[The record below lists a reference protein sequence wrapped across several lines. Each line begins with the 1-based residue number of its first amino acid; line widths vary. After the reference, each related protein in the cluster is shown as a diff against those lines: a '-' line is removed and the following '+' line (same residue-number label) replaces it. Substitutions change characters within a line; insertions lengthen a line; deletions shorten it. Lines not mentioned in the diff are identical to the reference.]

1 MASEIQS
8 RARFDQV
15 RYALCWEDP
24 ALLIAGLRPHPDGHY
39 LSIGSAG
46 DNSLALLAAGAG
58 QVSIAE
64 LNPTQIACIELRIAA
79 WLELDHPELLELLGL
94 APSQRRKE
102 LYKTIR
108 GRLKDSARAFWDGH
122 PCWDGDGPAH
132 AGKFENYFRLFRER
146 VLPLAHPR
154 RRVLDLLQPH
164 APEERAAFYEQKW
177 NNRRWRAIFHVF
189 FSRFTM
195 GLLGRDPEFFRYV
208 EGSVAARILERVRH
222 ALVELEP
229 SSNPWLRMIL
239 TGSFGPH
246 LPPAF
251 LPEAFHPIREAL
263 RANRLSIHALPIEDV
278 RGLPPVDGFNLSDIF
293 EYMSE
298 GSTSSL
304 LARLA
309 SMAKPGARLAY
320 WNMLA
325 SRSRPEALAGMLNPL
340 DDEARALFLKDR
352 AFFYSRFVLEE
363 VRG

>member
-24 ALLIAGLRPHPDGHY
+24 SLLIAGLRPHPGGHY

-46 DNSLALLAAGAG
+46 DNALALLAAGAG
-58 QVSIAE
+58 HVTIAE
-64 LNPTQIACIELRIAA
+64 LNPTQIACIDLRVAA
-79 WLELDHPELLELLGL
+79 WLELDHKELLELLGL
-94 APSQRRKE
+94 ESSARRNE
-102 LYKTIR
+102 LYQAVR
-108 GRLKDSARAFWDGH
+108 GRLNEKARAFWDGH
-122 PCWDGDGPAH
+122 PCWEADGPAH

-146 VLPLAHPR
+146 VLPLAHSR
-154 RRVLDLLQPH
+154 RRVSELLHPR
-164 APEERAAFYEQKW
+164 APEDRATFYEQKW
-177 NNRRWRAIFHVF
+177 NNWRWRAIFHCF

-208 EGSVAARILERVRH
+208 EGSVAARILERTRH

-263 RANRLSIHALPIEDV
+263 RANRLTVHACPIEDV
-278 RGLPPVDGFNLSDIF
+278 QGLPPVDGFNLSDIF

-298 GSTSSL
+298 DSTRGL

-309 SMAKPGARLAY
+309 AMAKPGARLAY

-325 SRSRPEALAGMLNPL
+325 PRSRPESLAGILSPL
-340 DDEARALFLKDR
+340 EDEARALFRTDR

-363 VRG
+363 VRA

>member
-24 ALLIAGLRPHPDGHY
+24 ALLIAGLRPHPGGHY

-46 DNSLALLAAGAG
+46 DNALALLAAGAG
-58 QVSIAE
+58 HVTIAE
-64 LNPTQIACIELRIAA
+64 LNPTQIACIDLRVAA
-79 WLELDHPELLELLGL
+79 WLELGHGELLELLGL
-94 APSQRRKE
+94 TASARRKE
-102 LYKTIR
+102 LYQAVR
-108 GRLKDSARAFWDGH
+108 GCLNEQARAFWDGH
-122 PCWDGDGPAH
+122 PCWNAEGPAH

-146 VLPLAHPR
+146 VLLLAHSR
-154 RRVLDLLQPH
+154 RRVSELLQAR
-164 APEERAAFYEQKW
+164 APEDRATFYEQKW
-177 NNRRWRAIFHVF
+177 NNWRWRAIFHCF

-208 EGSVAARILERVRH
+208 EGSVAARILERTRH
-222 ALVELEP
+222 ALVELDP

-251 LPEAFHPIREAL
+251 LPGAFHPIREAL
-263 RANRLSIHALPIEDV
+263 RANRLTIHACPIEDV

-298 GSTSSL
+298 DSTREL
-304 LARLA
+304 LTRLA
-309 SMAKPGARLAY
+309 AMAKPGARLAY

-325 SRSRPEALAGMLNPL
+325 PRSRPESLAGILSPL
-340 DDEARALFLKDR
+340 EDEAQALFRTDR

>member
-1 MASEIQS
+1 MASEIQN

-24 ALLIAGLRPHPDGHY
+24 ALLIAGLRPHAGGHY

-46 DNSLALLAAGAG
+46 DNALALLAAGAG
-58 QVSIAE
+58 HVSIAE
-64 LNPTQIACIELRIAA
+64 LNPTQIACIELRVAA
-79 WLELDHPELLELLGL
+79 WLELGYQELLELLGL
-94 APSQRRKE
+94 QASARRKD
-102 LYKTIR
+102 LYQAVR
-108 GRLKDSARAFWDGH
+108 GRLNEKARSFWDGH
-122 PCWDGDGPAH
+122 PCWNAEGPAH

-146 VLPLAHPR
+146 VLPLAHSR
-154 RRVLDLLQPH
+154 RRVLELLEPR
-164 APEERAAFYEQKW
+164 APDERAAFYEQKW
-177 NNRRWRAIFHVF
+177 NNWRWRAIFHLF

-208 EGSVAARILERVRH
+208 KGSVAARILERTRH
-222 ALVELEP
+222 ALVELDP

-251 LPEAFHPIREAL
+251 LPESFHPIREAL
-263 RANRLSIHALPIEDV
+263 LANRLTIHACPIEDV
-278 RGLPPVDGFNLSDIF
+278 IGLPPVDGFNLSDIF

-298 GSTSSL
+298 DSTREL
-304 LARLA
+304 LDRLA
-309 SMAKPGARLAY
+309 AMAKPGARLAY

-325 SRSRPEALAGMLNPL
+325 PRSRPDALAEILTPL
-340 DDEARALFLKDR
+340 EEEAQELFLHDR

-363 VRG
+363 VRA

>member
-24 ALLIAGLRPHPDGHY
+24 NLLIAGLRPHSDGHY

-46 DNSLALLAAGAG
+46 DNALALLAAGAG
-58 QVSIAE
+58 HVSVAE
-64 LNPTQIACIELRIAA
+64 LNPAQIACIELRVAA
-79 WLELDHPELLELLGL
+79 WQELDHMELLELLGL
-94 APSQRRKE
+94 EISTRRPQ
-102 LYKTIR
+102 LYQAVR
-108 GRLKDSARAFWDGH
+108 GKLGACARTFWDSH
-122 PCWDGDGPAH
+122 RCWDADGPAH
-132 AGKFENYFRLFRER
+132 AGKFENYFRVFRER
-146 VLPLAHPR
+146 VLPLAHRRWRILNLLEPR
-154 RRVLDLLQPH
+154 SP
-164 APEERAAFYEQKW
+164 AERSVFYREKW
-177 NNRRWRAIFHVF
+177 NNWRWRSIFHIF

-208 EGSVAARILERVRH
+208 EGSVASRILNRTRH
-222 ALVELEP
+222 ALVELDP
-229 SSNPWLRMIL
+229 STNPWLRMIL
-239 TGSFGPH
+239 TGSFGQH

-251 LPEAFHPIREAL
+251 RPESFLPIRDAL
-263 RANRLSIHALPIEDV
+263 LANRLSIHACPIEDI

-298 GSTSSL
+298 ESTATL

-309 SMAKPGARLAY
+309 AMGKPGARLAY

-325 SRSRPEALAGMLNPL
+325 PRSRPESLAEILNPL
-340 DDEARALFLKDR
+340 EEEARALFVKDR

>member
-8 RARFDQV
+8 RARFDQI

-24 ALLIAGLRPHPDGHY
+24 ALLIAGLRPHPGGHY

-58 QVSIAE
+58 HVSIAE
-64 LNPTQIACIELRIAA
+64 LNPTQIACIELRVAA
-79 WLELDHPELLELLGL
+79 WLELGHKELLELLGL
-94 APSQRRKE
+94 ASSERRKE
-102 LYKTIR
+102 LYQAVR
-108 GRLKDSARAFWDGH
+108 GQLKETARAFWDGH
-122 PCWDGDGPAH
+122 PCWEADGPAH

-146 VLPLAHPR
+146 VLPLAHSR
-154 RRVLDLLQPH
+154 RRVFDLLEPRS
-164 APEERAAFYEQKW
+164 AAERAAFYQQKW
-177 NNRRWRAIFHVF
+177 NNWRWRAIFHVF

-208 EGSVAARILERVRH
+208 EGSVAARILERTRH
-222 ALVELEP
+222 ALVGLEP

-239 TGSFGPH
+239 TGSFGQH

-251 LPEAFHPIREAL
+251 LPESFQPIREAL
-263 RANRLSIHALPIEDV
+263 RANRLSIHACPIEDV
-278 RGLPPVDGFNLSDIF
+278 QGLPPVDGFNLSDIF

-298 GSTSSL
+298 DSTANL

-309 SMAKPGARLAY
+309 AMAKPGARLAY

-325 SRSRPEALAGMLNPL
+325 PRSRPEALAGILAPL
-340 DDEARALFLKDR
+340 EEEARALFLTDR

>member
-1 MASEIQS
+1 MGSEIQS

-24 ALLIAGLRPHPDGHY
+24 TLLIHGLRPHGGGHY

-46 DNSLALLAAGAG
+46 DNALALLAAGAG
-58 QVSIAE
+58 HVSIAE

-79 WLELDHPELLELLGL
+79 WLELDHGTLLELLGL
-94 APSQRRKE
+94 VPSTRRKE
-102 LYKTIR
+102 LYRAAR
-108 GRLKDSARAFWDGH
+108 GRLDENARAFWDGH
-122 PCWDGDGPAH
+122 SCWEADGPAH

-154 RRVLDLLQPH
+154 RRIDELLQPR
-164 APEERAAFYEQKW
+164 APEDRAAFHERIW
-177 NNRRWRAIFHVF
+177 NNRRWRAIFRVF
-189 FSRFTM
+189 FSRFAM

-208 EGSVAARILERVRH
+208 EGGVAARILERTRH
-222 ALVELEP
+222 ALVELDP

-239 TGSFGPH
+239 TGTFGSH

-251 LPEAFHPIREAL
+251 LPESFHPIREAL
-263 RANRLSIHALPIEDV
+263 RAKRLTIHACPIEDL

-298 GSTSSL
+298 DSTCGL

-309 SMAKPGARLAY
+309 AMARPGARLAY

-325 SRSRPEALAGMLNPL
+325 PRSRPLSLAGALAPL
-340 DDEARALFLKDR
+340 EDEARALFHIDR

>member
-24 ALLIAGLRPHPDGHY
+24 ALLIDGLRPRPDGHY

-46 DNSLALLAAGAG
+46 DNALALLAAGAG
-58 QVSIAE
+58 HVTIAE
-64 LNPTQIACIELRIAA
+64 LNPAQIACIELRKAA
-79 WLELDHPELLELLGL
+79 WLTLEYDELLEMLGL
-94 APSQRRKE
+94 EASSRRKE
-102 LYKTIR
+102 LYRRIRPRLDETIR
-108 GRLKDSARAFWDGH
+108 AYWDGH
-122 PCWDGDGPAH
+122 PCWEKHGPAH

-146 VLPLAHPR
+146 VLPLAHSR
-154 RRVLDLLQPH
+154 RRVLDLLQPRT
-164 APEERAAFYEQKW
+164 PGERNAFYMRKW
-177 NNRRWRAIFHVF
+177 NNRRWRAIFHLF

-208 EGSVAARILERVRH
+208 EGSVAARILERTRH
-222 ALVELEP
+222 ALVDLDP

-239 TGSFGPH
+239 TGSFGGH

-251 LPEAFHPIREAL
+251 QRASFETIREAL
-263 RANRLSIHALPIEDV
+263 RADRLNVHALPIEDL

-298 GSTSSL
+298 DSTTRL
-304 LARLA
+304 LTQLVA
-309 SMAKPGARLAY
+309 MAKPGARLAY

-325 SRSRPEALAGMLNPL
+325 PRSRPESMADKLAPL
-340 DDEARALFLKDR
+340 GEEARALFLTDR

>member
-24 ALLIAGLRPHPDGHY
+24 ALLIAGLHPHPDGHY

-58 QVSIAE
+58 HVSIAE
-64 LNPTQIACIELRIAA
+64 LNPTQIACIELRVAA
-79 WLELDHPELLELLGL
+79 WFELNHQELLELLGL

-102 LYKTIR
+102 LFLAVR
-108 GRLKDSARAFWDGH
+108 GRLKEKTRAFWDGH
-122 PCWDGDGPAH
+122 PCWDAEGPAH

-154 RRVLDLLQPH
+154 PRVLDLLHPR
-164 APEERAAFYEQKW
+164 APEERAEFYLRKW
-177 NNRRWRAIFHVF
+177 NNRRWRAIFHLF

-208 EGSVAARILERVRH
+208 EGSVAARILERTRH
-222 ALVELEP
+222 ALVGLDP

-251 LPEAFHPIREAL
+251 LPESFHPIREAL
-263 RANRLSIHALPIEDV
+263 RANRLSIHARPIEDIQE
-278 RGLPPVDGFNLSDIF
+278 LPPVDGFNLSDIF

-298 GSTSSL
+298 DSTRAL

-309 SMAKPGARLAY
+309 AMARPGARLAY

-325 SRSRPEALAGMLNPL
+325 PRSRPDALAGILQPL
-340 DDEARALFLKDR
+340 EEEAQELFLKDR